1 LEQKGMNDHFSDEL
15 GEESFA
21 ELLDAYD
28 KGMEEN
34 LQVGDKVRGAI
45 ISIGKDTVFIDT
57 GTKVDAVVNKKEL
70 FDENGTFPYH
80 EGDTVELYA
89 VVVNEQEIRLSH
101 ALSGVGGL
109 EMLRDAYE
117 NNIPIEG
124 KVSATCKGGFHV
136 QIMQIRAFCPISQI
150 DVNYVETPDDF
161 IGQTLNFLITQFE
174 NNGKNIVVSRRRL
187 LEAENAETRSRF
199 LADLTVGK
207 ELEGTVMRLMPYGV
221 FVELAPGVEG
231 MVHISE
237 LNWSRLDN
245 PEEAVSPNQ
254 KIFVK
259 VIGIEDG
266 ESPDRKKIALSV
278 KQLENDPW
286 ESAAG
291 RFKVGQQ
298 LEGKVTRIAGFGAFV
313 EIAPGIE
320 GLVHISEMSHI
331 RRVLKVEDVVNA
343 GDLIQ
348 VMIKEMDTD
357 RRRISLSIRDTEE
370 DPWSTVKD
378 KFVVGQK
385 IKGALAK
392 KESFGYFIDLAPG
405 ITGLLP
411 KSKIKAAG
419 TPEID
424 KAKIGDILP
433 LTIIQ
438 VDSASRKISL
448 APAGDE
454 EEGDWRKFSIKPD
467 EPMSDLAT
475 KLQEALKTGK
485 S

>member
-1 LEQKGMNDHFSDEL
+1 MNDHFSDES

-34 LQVGDKVRGAI
+34 LQVGDKVKGII
-45 ISIGKDTVFIDT
+45 ISIGKDTAFIDT
-57 GTKVDAVVNKKEL
+57 GTKVDAVVDKKEL
-70 FDENGTFPYH
+70 LDENGTLSYH

-109 EMLRDAYE
+109 EMLQDAYE

-124 KVSATCKGGFHV
+124 KVSGTCKGGFHV
-136 QIMQIRAFCPISQI
+136 QILQNRAFCPISQM
-150 DVNYVETPDDF
+150 DVNYVENPDDYV
-161 IGQTLNFLITQFE
+161 GQTLNFLITQFE
-174 NNGKNIVVSRRRL
+174 NNGRNIVVSRRRL
-187 LEAENAETRSRF
+187 KEAENAETRSRF

-266 ESPDRKKIALSV
+266 DSPDRKKIALSV

-286 ESAAG
+286 ESAADQ
-291 RFKVGQQ
+291 FKVGQQ

-320 GLVHISEMSHI
+320 GLVHISEMSHT
-331 RRVLKVEDVVNA
+331 RRVLKVEDVVTT
-343 GDLIQ
+343 GHLIQ
-348 VMIKEMDTD
+348 VMIKEMDTH
-357 RRRISLSIRDTEE
+357 RRRISLSIRDTEF
-370 DPWSTVKD
+370 DPWSAVEE
-378 KFVVGQK
+378 KFVIGQK
-385 IKGALAK
+385 IKGTLAK

-411 KSKIKAAG
+411 KSKIKADG

-424 KAKIGDILP
+424 KAKIGDTLP
-433 LTIIQ
+433 LTVIQ
-438 VDSASRKISL
+438 IDSASRKITL
-448 APAGDE
+448 APGINE
-454 EEGDWRKFSIKPD
+454 EEEDWRKFSGKSDQPV
-467 EPMSDLAT
+467 SDLAA
-475 KLQEALKTGK
+475 KLQEALKIKK

>member
-1 LEQKGMNDHFSDEL
+1 MNDHFSDEPE
-15 GEESFA
+15 EESFA

-28 KGMEEN
+28 KGMDEN
-34 LQVGDKVRGAI
+34 LHVGDKVKGTI

-57 GTKVDAVVNKKEL
+57 GTKVDAVVDKKEL
-70 FDENGTFPYH
+70 LDEDGTLPYQ
-80 EGDTVELYA
+80 EGDTIELYA

-109 EMLRDAYE
+109 EMLQDAHE

-124 KVSATCKGGFHV
+124 KVSGTCKGGFHV
-136 QIMQIRAFCPISQI
+136 QILQRRAFCPVSQM
-150 DVNYVETPDDF
+150 DVNYVETPEDYV
-161 IGQTLNFLITQFE
+161 GQTLDFLITQFE

-187 LEAENAETRSRF
+187 LEAEIAETRSNF
-199 LADLTVGK
+199 LGELTVGK

-221 FVELAPGVEG
+221 FVELTPGIEG

-237 LNWSRLDN
+237 LSWSRLDT

-254 KIFVK
+254 RILVK

-278 KQLENDPW
+278 KQLKNDPW
-286 ESAAG
+286 ESAEG
-291 RFKVGQQ
+291 QFMVGQQ

-320 GLVHISEMSHI
+320 GLVHISEMSHT
-331 RRVLKVEDVVNA
+331 RRVLKVEDVVTA

-348 VMIKEMDTD
+348 VIIKELDTN
-357 RRRISLSIRDTEE
+357 RRRISLSIRDTQD
-370 DPWSTVKD
+370 DPWSAVKD
-378 KFVVGQK
+378 QFVVGQY
-385 IKGALAK
+385 IDGTLAK

-411 KSKIKAAG
+411 KSKIKASD

-424 KAKIGDILP
+424 KAKIGDTLP
-433 LTIIQ
+433 LTIFQI
-438 VDSASRKISL
+438 DSASRKITL
-448 APAGDE
+448 APAGNKE
-454 EEGDWRKFSIKPD
+454 EEDWRKFSGKSD
-467 EPMSDLAT
+467 QPMSDLAV
-475 KLQEALKTGK
+475 KLQEALKTSK